1 MVVVP
6 EADQERGGGSWR
18 VSGFLSDFR
27 TGVGYKEGVPPEE
40 FVRVQVVTHSG
51 DQDCF
56 FFNKT
61 EEKKNQC
68 IATKLTVAS

>member
-1 MVVVP
+1 MVVP
-6 EADQERGGGSWR
+6 EADQEQGGGSWR
-18 VSGFLSDFR
+18 VSVFLSGFR
-27 TGVGYKEGVPPEE
+27 TGMGYKEGVPPKE
-40 FVRVQVVTHSG
+40 FFRVQVVTHSG
-51 DQDCF
+51 VQDFF

>member
-1 MVVVP
+1 MVVP
-6 EADQERGGGSWR
+6 EADEEQGGGSWR
-18 VSGFLSDFR
+18 VSGFLSSFR
-27 TGVGYKEGVPPEE
+27 TGMDYKEGVPPEE
-40 FVRVQVVTHSG
+40 FFRVQVVTHSRG
-51 DQDCF
+51 QNCF